1 MHAFKFN
8 DVNTISVTCSVRYC
22 PPEFTNQCQVITVMY
37 LVEKG
42 PLITSG
48 GYKGAVVE
56 LHGIYK
62 TMTLVVFVQMRLLSI
77 KHVIVGVFFNPT
89 LILSK
94 YSEEKMQ
101 YQFYSSNDLSTS
113 LHCFPLFSIHLLF
126 CPSVRP
132 SVCRYVRPYVC
143 LYVCLSV

>member
-42 PLITSG
+42 SSITSG

-62 TMTLVVFVQMRLLSI
+62 TMTLVVFVQMRLLSL

-89 LILSK
+89 QILSK

-113 LHCFPLFSIHLLF
+113 LHCFSPFFYTSIVL
-126 CPSVRP
+126 SVRP
-132 SVCRYVRPYVC
+132 SVRLSVRPSVC